1 MLLEERDIFI
11 KYISKTTPI
20 HMLIAK
26 QYTAQ
31 WVMID
36 TYIDIFSHDEVKFP
50 GNFQDISL
58 SLFCTEKNGGK

>member
-1 MLLEERDIFI
+1 
-11 KYISKTTPI
+11 
-20 HMLIAK
+20 MLIAK

-50 GNFQDISL
+50 GYFQDISL